1 MTRFRLLALTA
12 VGLVAVVVVALAVAR
27 GRGGSDGDEGAG
39 GGDGSSASA
48 EQSAAAERFL
58 SDYVDRDGRV
68 VRHDEGGDT
77 VSEGQAYAL
86 LVATALGDESRFDRV
101 WTWTRANLQR
111 PDGLFAWRWSDGAV
125 SDATPATDA
134 DVDIA
139 RALAMAGD
147 RFDRAELVDEAR
159 RVASAVLEHE
169 TAEAGGKL
177 VLVAGPWARDD
188 RIVNP
193 SYLATCGG
201 ADLEAVTGDA
211 RWARLAADAVDL
223 VDALTEEGLPPDWA
237 VLDDDGQLRPV
248 AGPDEGDGPGRY
260 GLDAARIPARLPACP
275 DGAGV
280 AADLWERLRDL
291 DERGAA
297 LAYSLDGELL
307 ESARHP
313 VGLIGAA
320 GAARAAGDSGAA
332 RELLDRAADLD
343 RDHPT
348 YYGAAWL
355 ALGEELLDLGSSAD
369 ESDTATAVAWGRSV
383 VLPVQQPTTT
393 APPNTTATT
402 APPTTAPPTTAPP
415 TTAPPTTAPGPTSPP
430 ATSPP
435 ATSGG
440 SSPTTVPAPGSPT
453 DTTGE
458 TGDSSPGT
466 PGDTGTGPTGTGPNS
481 TRGAGDPTT
490 DGGRAPVGSD
500 SDSGGSGDLS
510 APADPGAELRDPRGG
525 DDPGEL
531 SRRTTG
537 GIALAGVSAAVG
549 LGAVLG
555 LRERGQV
562 LRIRRQRARAASDGA

>member
-1 MTRFRLLALTA
+1 MTRFRLLALGA
-12 VGLVAVVVVALAVAR
+12 VALVAVVVVALAVAR
-27 GRGGSDGDEGAG
+27 GRGGSDGDDGAG

-48 EQSAAAERFL
+48 EQSAAADRFL

-111 PDGLFAWRWSDGAV
+111 PDGLFAWRWADGAV
-125 SDATPATDA
+125 SDDSPATDA

-147 RFDRAELVDEAR
+147 RFDRSELVDEAR

-169 TAEAGGKL
+169 TAEAGGRL

-193 SYLATCGG
+193 SYLATCDG
-201 ADLEAVTGDA
+201 ADLEAVTGDP
-211 RWARLAADAVDL
+211 RWARLADDAVDL

-237 VLDDDGQLRPV
+237 VLDDDGHLRPV
-248 AGPDEGDGPGRY
+248 AGPDERNGPGRY

-275 DGAGV
+275 DGDGV

-291 DERGAA
+291 DDRGAG
-297 LAYSLDGELL
+297 LAYSLDGEQL
-307 ESARHP
+307 EPARHP

-320 GAARAAGDSGAA
+320 GAAQAAGDSGAA

-355 ALGEELLDLGSSAD
+355 ALGEELLDLGSPAD
-369 ESDTATAVAWGRSV
+369 EGGTAAAVAWGRSV
-383 VLPVQQPTTT
+383 ALPGQQPT
-393 APPNTTATT
+393 TT

-415 TTAPPTTAPGPTSPP
+415 TTAPPTTAPPTTAPAPTSPP
-430 ATSPP
+430 ATSTPP
-435 ATSGG
+435 TSGESSPTSVPGSTSPTDTTGDSSGG
-440 SSPTTVPAPGSPT
+440 SSPTAPG
-453 DTTGE
+453 
-458 TGDSSPGT
+458 
-466 PGDTGTGPTGTGPNS
+466 GTGGGPGGTAPS
-481 TRGAGDPTT
+481 DAPGAGDSTT
-490 DGGRAPVGSD
+490 GGGVGPVELGSAAT
-500 SDSGGSGDLS
+500 GDLS
-510 APADPGAELRDPRGG
+510 TPGEPGAELRAPHGG
-525 DDPGEL
+525 ADDPDE
-531 SRRTTG
+531 SARRRTG
-537 GIALAGVSAAVG
+537 GIALAGLSAAVAV
-549 LGAVLG
+549 GAVFG
-555 LRERGQV
+555 LRERGQA
-562 LRIRRQRARAASDGA
+562 LRIRRRRVQAASDGA